1 MRRPNGDA
9 ADTDT
14 APLTTLVARLTPG
27 APALVRQSI
36 AAARVVEE
44 SEFGYLVF
52 ATRNPAI
59 RYDN

>member
-1 MRRPNGDA
+1 MTTRGRPNGDA

-36 AAARVVEE
+36 AAVPLRRASSGTSGDWCTCARW
-44 SEFGYLVF
+44 
-52 ATRNPAI
+52 T
-59 RYDN
+59 